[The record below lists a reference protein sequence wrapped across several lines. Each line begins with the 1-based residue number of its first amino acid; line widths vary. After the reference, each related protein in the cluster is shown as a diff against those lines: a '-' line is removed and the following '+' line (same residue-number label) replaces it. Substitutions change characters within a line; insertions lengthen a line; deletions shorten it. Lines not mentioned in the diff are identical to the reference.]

1 MQDIQTLKNEIITAL
16 DFLSSD
22 SLKLLAKFVA
32 FLRADMVQTEIDH
45 LNFEQE
51 PEISPQ
57 PARIM
62 SPRLVYPEQVADFK
76 KEIVEVVTDDN
87 L

>member
-1 MQDIQTLKNEIITAL
+1 MQDIQTLKNEIISAL
-16 DFLSSD
+16 DFLSFD
-22 SLKLLAKFVA
+22 SLKLLTKFAA
-32 FLRADMVQTEIDH
+32 FLRANAAQTEIDH
-45 LNFEQE
+45 LDFTQA

-62 SPRLVYPEQVADFK
+62 SPRLVHREQVADFK
-76 KEIVEVVTDDN
+76 KEIVEVVADDS